1 MHFVV
6 ASMEA
11 ELTELQRELE
21 ALEPP
26 RPAGF
31 PVECHV
37 LGVGPRRAGEAMA
50 RLLDPSGRRP
60 ESVLMLGVAGAVEQG
75 METGEIVL
83 ADRYLLDT
91 QDGDGDPI
99 APDTGMLDVAGEA
112 SLDLRMPVRRSSSLT
127 VDHLIAEGWERQQL
141 RGKYRIASVNMEDH
155 AVASACRDAG
165 VPFLSVRVILDTAE
179 QTLPGYLPGL
189 ARRRSA
195 LFTQV
200 VLKPWRIPTLVKL
213 KSQMRLCQSVLARFG
228 LSYLDREAARGRN
241 AAEGM
246 PDESVYREHT
256 SAQSQT

>member
-1 MHFVV
+1 
-6 ASMEA
+6 
-11 ELTELQRELE
+11 
-21 ALEPP
+21 
-26 RPAGF
+26 
-31 PVECHV
+31 
-37 LGVGPRRAGEAMA
+37 
-50 RLLDPSGRRP
+50 
-60 ESVLMLGVAGAVEQG
+60 
-75 METGEIVL
+75 
-83 ADRYLLDT
+83 
-91 QDGDGDPI
+91 
-99 APDTGMLDVAGEA
+99 
-112 SLDLRMPVRRSSSLT
+112 
-127 VDHLIAEGWERQQL
+127 
-141 RGKYRIASVNMEDH
+141 
-155 AVASACRDAG
+155 